1 MLYAVQKGSG
11 HVRYATSTMA
21 SPLSINPELLELDF
35 GQTSALNRRTQIW
48 LGVLLILVLVST
60 VMLALFLQTEENREK
75 NRQRAEDTEWLEQ
88 SLSFH
93 FHRLE
98 SDLAAMAQEVRHQG
112 QADAELP
119 RSGSLWR
126 GTGVITAQGW
136 VAPGKATQAFKVSPE
151 TQGLFDVMLDT
162 ARALQRPW
170 YAGPLQPAG
179 SGASH
184 QLWLAVPV
192 FEQGDFAGRYVAVVN
207 LEKALEAA
215 LPAWFLQDHHVQL
228 QGADNA
234 IQNAGTF
241 DPLHYVVPVN
251 LNGAELKLQVDVLT
265 SRPQTA
271 PRAFF
276 GIALF
281 GLIGMLLALYL
292 FFRDTVKRVGA
303 ESQLKAQIAIR
314 TAMERSVTLGLRAWD
329 LEGKLLYVNQAFC
342 RLVDWDAASLLTHD
356 HPPPYWPAEQGD
368 EFADLQDVMDHH
380 ETHAMGAE
388 RRLITRDGHT
398 LEVLMHYAPLTLVN
412 GTAMGW
418 ICSTLDITERRHA
431 ERQALHQQERLE
443 ASARLIVVGE
453 VASTLAHELNQ
464 PLGALSSFS
473 NGLLN
478 RIRGGN
484 ITLDEVSPVVE
495 RMEKLAEKAGRV
507 IQRVNAFARRQ
518 EMSKQTLELVSF
530 VRRVVHAVSL
540 PANIEMNC
548 DFPATP
554 CTVEADALLLEHA
567 IHNLVLNATEWAAH
581 NSAAQGMVTIHVVL
595 GDNVVGIAVEDSGPG
610 VPPDKRSAIFNA
622 FTSHK
627 GGGMGMGLSICRSI
641 VEAHNGRIEVGDSAT
656 LGGAQFTL
664 WLPLGTPT
672 SLAKTALA

>member
-1 MLYAVQKGSG
+1 
-11 HVRYATSTMA
+11 MA
-21 SPLSINPELLELDF
+21 SPLSINPELPELDF

-48 LGVLLILVLVST
+48 LGVLLVLVMVST

-98 SDLAAMAQEVRHQG
+98 SDLATMAQAVRQQG
-112 QADAELP
+112 QRDVELP

-126 GTGVITAQGW
+126 STGVITAQGW
-136 VAPGKATQAFKVSPE
+136 VAPTKAAQQFRVNPD

-170 YAGPLQPAG
+170 YAGPLQHAG
-179 SGASH
+179 SLSNH

-192 FEQGDFAGRYVAVVN
+192 FEQGRFAGNYVAVVD
-207 LEKALEAA
+207 LEKALDAA

-228 QGADNA
+228 QGTDNA
-234 IQNAGTF
+234 AQGVEKF

-292 FFRDTVKRVGA
+292 FFRDTVKRVRA
-303 ESQLKAQIAIR
+303 ESQLKAQMAIR

-342 RLVDWDAASLLTHD
+342 RLVGWDATSLLTHD
-356 HPPPYWPAEQGD
+356 HAPPYWPVEQGN
-368 EFADLQDVMDHH
+368 EFAGLQDVLADL

-388 RRLITRDGHT
+388 RQLSTRDGHT
-398 LEVLMHYAPLTLVN
+398 LEVLMHYAPLNLVS
-412 GTAMGW
+412 GAAMGW

-443 ASARLIVVGE
+443 ASARLIAVGE

-484 ITLDEVSPVVE
+484 ITLHEVLPVVE

-518 EMSKQTLELVSF
+518 EMSKQPVELVSF
-530 VRRVVHAVSL
+530 VARVVHAVNVPTNLEMVCEL
-540 PANIEMNC
+540 PT
-548 DFPATP
+548 TP
-554 CTVEADALLLEHA
+554 YTVQADALLLEHA
-567 IHNLVLNATEWAAH
+567 IHNLVVNATEWAAR
-581 NSAAQGMVTIHVVL
+581 NSAGQGVVTIHVVP

-610 VPPDKRSAIFNA
+610 VPPDKRSTIFNA

-627 GGGMGMGLSICRSI
+627 DGGMGMGLSICRSI
-641 VEAHNGRIEVGDSAT
+641 VEAHNGRIEVGHSAA

-664 WLPLGTPT
+664 WLPLGTKIPSAET
-672 SLAKTALA
+672 PLA

>member
-1 MLYAVQKGSG
+1 L
-11 HVRYATSTMA
+11 TMA
-21 SPLSINPELLELDF
+21 APLSINPELLELDF
-35 GQTSALNRRTQIW
+35 GQTSALNRRTQVW
-48 LGVLLILVLVST
+48 LGMLLILVLVST

-75 NRQRAEDTEWLEQ
+75 HRQRAEDTEWLEQ

-98 SDLAAMAQEVRHQG
+98 SDLAAMAQEVRQQG
-112 QADAELP
+112 QPDAELP
-119 RSGSLWR
+119 RAGSLWR
-126 GTGVITAQGW
+126 STGVITAQGW
-136 VAPGKATQAFKVSPE
+136 VTAARAASQFKISPE

-170 YAGPLQPAG
+170 YAGPLQHTKNVQD
-179 SGASH
+179 H

-192 FEQGDFAGRYVAVVN
+192 FEQGHFAGHYVAVVE
-207 LEKALEAA
+207 LEKALDAA
-215 LPAWFLQDHHVQL
+215 LPAWFLQDHHVHL

-234 IQNAGTF
+234 TQGAETL

-265 SRPQTA
+265 SHPQTA

-281 GLIGMLLALYL
+281 GLTGMLLALYL

-342 RLVDWDAASLLTHD
+342 RLVGWDAASLLTRGAA
-356 HPPPYWPAEQGD
+356 PPYWPAEQGH
-368 EFADLQDVMDHH
+368 EFTDLQSVMAHP

-388 RRLITRDGHT
+388 RQLLTRDGHT

-412 GTAMGW
+412 GATMGW

-431 ERQALHQQERLE
+431 ERQALHQQERLD
-443 ASARLIVVGE
+443 ASARLIAVGE

-478 RIRGGN
+478 RIRIGN

-495 RMEKLAEKAGRV
+495 RMEKMAEKAGRV

-518 EMSKQTLELVSF
+518 EMSKQPVELVSF
-530 VRRVVHAVSL
+530 VARVVHVVGPPAQVEVVCNL
-540 PANIEMNC
+540 PVV
-548 DFPATP
+548 PT
-554 CTVEADALLLEHA
+554 TVEADAILLEHA
-567 IHNLVLNATEWAAH
+567 VHNLVQNATEWAAR
-581 NSAAQGMVTIHVVL
+581 NGTGKGRVVV
-595 GDNVVGIAVEDSGPG
+595 GVVHTDNVVGIAVEDSGPG
-610 VPPDKRSAIFNA
+610 VPPDKKASIFNA

-627 GGGMGMGLSICRSI
+627 DGGMGMGLSICRSI
-641 VEAHNGRIEVGDSAT
+641 VEAHNGRIEVGHSTA

-664 WLPLGTPT
+664 WLPRSIDTSFAETP
-672 SLAKTALA
+672 LA

>member
-1 MLYAVQKGSG
+1 
-11 HVRYATSTMA
+11 MA

-48 LGVLLILVLVST
+48 LGVLLVLVMVST

-98 SDLAAMAQEVRHQG
+98 SDLATMAQAVRQQG
-112 QADAELP
+112 QRDVELP

-126 GTGVITAQGW
+126 STGVITAQGW
-136 VAPGKATQAFKVSPE
+136 VAPTKAAQQFRVNPD

-170 YAGPLQPAG
+170 YAGPLQHAG
-179 SGASH
+179 SLSNH

-192 FEQGDFAGRYVAVVN
+192 FEQGRFAGNYVAVVD
-207 LEKALEAA
+207 LEKALDAA

-228 QGADNA
+228 QGTDNA
-234 IQNAGTF
+234 AQGVETF

-292 FFRDTVKRVGA
+292 FFRDTVKRVRA
-303 ESQLKAQIAIR
+303 ESQLKAQMAIR

-342 RLVDWDAASLLTHD
+342 RLVGWDATSLLTHD
-356 HPPPYWPAEQGD
+356 HAPPYWPVEQGN
-368 EFADLQDVMDHH
+368 EFAGLQDVLADL

-388 RRLITRDGHT
+388 RQLSTRDGHT
-398 LEVLMHYAPLTLVN
+398 LEVLMHYAPLNLVS
-412 GTAMGW
+412 GAAMGW

-443 ASARLIVVGE
+443 ASARLIAVGE

-484 ITLDEVSPVVE
+484 ITLHEVLPVVE

-518 EMSKQTLELVSF
+518 EMSKQPVELVSF
-530 VRRVVHAVSL
+530 VARVVHAVNVPTNLEMVCEL
-540 PANIEMNC
+540 PT
-548 DFPATP
+548 TP
-554 CTVEADALLLEHA
+554 YTVQADALLLEHA
-567 IHNLVLNATEWAAH
+567 IHNLVVNATEWAAR
-581 NSAAQGMVTIHVVL
+581 NSAGQGVVTIHVVP

-610 VPPDKRSAIFNA
+610 VPPDKRSTIFNA

-627 GGGMGMGLSICRSI
+627 DGGMGMGLSICRSI
-641 VEAHNGRIEVGDSAT
+641 VEAHNGRIEVGHSAA

-664 WLPLGTPT
+664 WLPLGTKIPSAET
-672 SLAKTALA
+672 PLA